1 MSKTKHVCTAHLIQ
15 KQMARPGVFFTR
27 EREREE
33 GLGVGRGGG
42 GGVGRGGCREMGG
55 LEAGVGQRYKS
66 SVSGRSR

>member
-33 GLGVGRGGG
+33 GLAVGRGG
-42 GGVGRGGCREMGG
+42 GRGGCREMGG

>member
-15 KQMARPGVFFTR
+15 KQMARPGVFFT
-27 EREREE
+27 REREE